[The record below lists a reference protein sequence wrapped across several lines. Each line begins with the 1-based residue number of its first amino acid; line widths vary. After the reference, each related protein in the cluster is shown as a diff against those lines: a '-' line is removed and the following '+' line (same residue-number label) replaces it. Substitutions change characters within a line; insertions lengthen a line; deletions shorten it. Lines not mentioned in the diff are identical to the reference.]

1 MDQMDFKRVARQLA
15 ELPFGLQLWLAWL
28 TFATLAIPLAFLSHP
43 FFVALMVCQG
53 ANIVFGGRLM
63 LRYGLVKLL
72 SLAHI
77 LFWTPMLGKF
87 VFFHG
92 TLSGFEL
99 FVAYSGITTVCISLI
114 LDFRDYL
121 DWRRGDRD
129 PIV

>member
-43 FFVALMVCQG
+43 FFVVLMVCQG
-53 ANIVFGGRLM
+53 ANIVFGGWLM

-99 FVAYSGITTVCISLI
+99 FVAYSVITTVCISLI

>member
-1 MDQMDFKRVARQLA
+1 MDKVDFKRIARQLG
-15 ELPFGLQLWLAWL
+15 ELPFRLKLWLAWL

-43 FFVALMVCQG
+43 FFVALMVCQA
-53 ANIVFGGRLM
+53 ANIVCGGWLM

-87 VFFHG
+87 VFYYS

-99 FVAYSGITTVCISLI
+99 FVAYSVIATIFVSLI
-114 LDFRDYL
+114 LDFRDFL
-121 DWRRGDRD
+121 DWRRGHRD

>member
-15 ELPFGLQLWLAWL
+15 ELPFRLQLWLAWL

-43 FFVALMVCQG
+43 FFVVLMVCQG
-53 ANIVFGGRLM
+53 ANIVFGGWLM

-99 FVAYSGITTVCISLI
+99 FVAYSVITTVCISLI